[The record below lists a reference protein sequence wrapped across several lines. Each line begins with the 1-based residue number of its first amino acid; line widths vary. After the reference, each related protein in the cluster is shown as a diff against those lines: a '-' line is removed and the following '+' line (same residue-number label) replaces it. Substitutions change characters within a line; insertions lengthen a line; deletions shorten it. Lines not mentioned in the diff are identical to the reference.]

1 MSMTTVRAL
10 ALFGIAIAISLILYA
25 VINPAQQ
32 TDTAPAATAEDADYW
47 ITGLE
52 INVFNHAG
60 ARLYRLRAAD
70 MTHARS
76 AAMHRLTQPQLA
88 MYSGSS
94 LALQVSADA
103 GLLPLDNDRI
113 ELLGNT
119 RIERPALPDRPAI
132 TLRTSRLTVTPHQ
145 GHMTTDQPVTINSA
159 GSELNAIGMLGEF
172 HLQRLRL
179 QSRVIG
185 RHQPLTR

>member
-1 MSMTTVRAL
+1 MAMTAVRAL
-10 ALFGIAIAISLILYA
+10 ALFGGAIVIGLMLYA
-25 VINPAQQ
+25 SINPARQ
-32 TDTAPAATAEDADYW
+32 TNTAPATAAEDADYW

-52 INVFNHAG
+52 INAFDHTG
-60 ARLYRLRAAD
+60 ARRYRLRAAD

-88 MYSGSS
+88 VYADASVT
-94 LALQVSADA
+94 LQVNADA
-103 GLLPLDNDRI
+103 GRLPLDNDRI
-113 ELLGNT
+113 ELLGNA
-119 RIERPALPDRPAI
+119 RIERPALPNRPAI
-132 TLRTSRLTVTPHQ
+132 TLRTSQLTVIPQQ
-145 GHMTTDQPVTINSA
+145 GRMATDQPVTINSA
-159 GSELNAIGMLGEF
+159 GSELNATGMLGEF